1 MSVGLRIG
9 IGYDAHRFAPGR
21 DLVLGGVNIPFEHG
35 LLGHSDA
42 DVLSHALMDALLGAA
57 RAKDIGHHFPDT
69 DEAFAGASSIM
80 LLEKVA
86 AIVRGQGFE
95 IVDADCVL
103 QLEKPKIARFR
114 EEMRA
119 QLAHAMGVPL
129 ERVGLKATTTEGL
142 GFVGRQ
148 EGVAAQAVVLLES
161 TSTGSTGE

>member
-1 MSVGLRIG
+1 
-9 IGYDAHRFAPGR
+9 
-21 DLVLGGVNIPFEHG
+21 
-35 LLGHSDA
+35 
-42 DVLSHALMDALLGAA
+42 
-57 RAKDIGHHFPDT
+57 
-69 DEAFAGASSIM
+69 M